1 MHTPEGTLERGHH
14 QHNRHQQ
21 VPPPYSEHHAYDTSG
36 PHHVISLP
44 ADVEQYSDNLLNID
58 DQLKQL
64 SLSTSEPADI
74 TNGYNDL
81 YDSQSPT
88 SPTSGDDRL
97 VGDPIVGVGAQ
108 LPFKLNQTGTPD
120 TPSPQQQQQ
129 GNIPPPGKP
138 SWVEGIFGCLRP
150 VLAIINKGG
159 TNEIKGN
166 HQDDWEIPFESITD
180 LAYIG
185 CGGQGVVFSGRL
197 GGQPI
202 AVKKVESLK
211 ETDIRILRKLN
222 HKNIVLF
229 RGVCTQPNCYGIVME
244 FCDHGPL
251 YDMLK
256 ERSDMLTPKRVVAWA
271 KDIAC
276 GMNYLHQHK
285 IIHRDLKSPNVL
297 IGDNY
302 TVKISDFGTSR
313 IWNEVST
320 KMSFAGTVAWMAPE
334 AIQESPCSEKVD
346 VWSFGVVLWELITC
360 EIPYKDME
368 QSSIMYMVGCGKLHP
383 PIPATCPDGYKLLMK
398 MCWKLNP
405 KERPSFKLICNH
417 LEIASV
423 DILSRYGDD
432 DFFKTKNAWKE
443 EIQSQITQFKV
454 QLLKRKNQFQY
465 EEEQLI
471 RRRELEL
478 KHISDIKQLYDL
490 ELQKVNQLRMQL
502 STGLMH
508 VQQQKQELRK
518 REQQIGKRRIMQPIM
533 KRLEKRQR
541 CTQNSVNGA
550 GQQGQYTTSSTS
562 PTVTSPDGEEMMVG
576 VVAMGA
582 DGVLNDAGS
591 PIRSPLNTS
600 HQSNSNHRQPVST
613 NATTT
618 YHHYNQN
625 LPTSATLPTL
635 STHTKSTTQTSFKKK
650 HYRTNSGSPRVS
662 HHSRNGSNGSKQLIQ
677 VQQQQLMV
685 NACTQTMLDSNA
697 TVCRDEEESA
707 HGDGEQSSVRDEL
720 QLRLAGG
727 SSVILGS
734 SFGGSGGRGKRV
746 ILEDVLLSAAAATA
760 CRRFDGNGMVS
771 RETGENGND
780 GGSSVRLH
788 YVDEDGLCT
797 NSPDI
802 LHRRGSHG
810 RDFSAASADM
820 ANTVNSNIID
830 FNEDPIRKT
839 INDIIQATNGNFTC
853 DDQRE
858 LKQRLRLSDNGNTVL
873 VDDTVDSVA
882 CVVGTHTKR
891 RRKDVESGED
901 EEEDEEDEDAEEN
914 DDSYTD
920 EEVAEEEEEDIGHA
934 LRRRSIARRPI
945 YPSRRSARYKYN
957 LSHQTQQQHHH
968 HQHQYSGQQSD
979 EGNTSEYSNPSSSKS
994 STLESIPDRKPSRM
1008 GTLPMH
1014 RSNMGSDGSSDSDDS
1029 EDNNTGTTT
1038 SLRSQFRSSV
1048 VRAPMPTVSLASSS
1062 DSSIANANNTEIPV

>member
-14 QHNRHQQ
+14 LHNHHQQ
-21 VPPPYSEHHAYDTSG
+21 VPPPYSEHHVYDTSG

-64 SLSTSEPADI
+64 SLSASEPAAITDAYDI
-74 TNGYNDL
+74 
-81 YDSQSPT
+81 YDSQLPSP
-88 SPTSGDDRL
+88 GDDRL
-97 VGDPIVGVGAQ
+97 VGDPMPLAAPI
-108 LPFKLNQTGTPD
+108 PYKLNQSSPD
-120 TPSPQQQQQ
+120 TPSPQLQGGQQS
-129 GNIPPPGKP
+129 PPLPPAGKP
-138 SWVEGIFGCLRP
+138 SWVDGIFGCLRP

-159 TNEIKGN
+159 ANEIKGN

-197 GGQPI
+197 CGQPV
-202 AVKKVESLK
+202 AVKKVDNLK

-222 HKNIVLF
+222 HQNIVRF
-229 RGVCTQPNCYGIVME
+229 RGVCTQPPCYCIVME
-244 FCDHGPL
+244 FCDNGPL

-256 ERSDMLTPKRVVAWA
+256 ERSEMLTPKRVVAWA

-368 QSSIMYMVGCGKLHP
+368 QSSIMYMVGCGKLQP
-383 PIPATCPDGYKLLMK
+383 PIPATCPEGYKLIMK

-432 DFFKTKNAWKE
+432 DFFRTKNEWKE
-443 EIQSQITQFKV
+443 EIQTQITQFKV

-502 STGLMH
+502 SSGLLH
-508 VQQQKQELRK
+508 VQQQQQELRK
-518 REQQIGKRRIMQPIM
+518 REQQVGKRRIMQPIM
-533 KRLEKRQR
+533 KRLEKRR
-541 CTQNSVNGA
+541 CAQ
-550 GQQGQYTTSSTS
+550 GQGVYGTGLQGQYTTSSTTTS
-562 PTVTSPDGEEMMVG
+562 PTTMTSPERE
-576 VVAMGA
+576 
-582 DGVLNDAGS
+582 DGVPDDAVSPVRTPLYTHQLN
-591 PIRSPLNTS
+591 P
-600 HQSNSNHRQPVST
+600 NHRPISS
-613 NATTT
+613 TTT
-618 YHHYNQN
+618 MTQHHYNQH

-635 STHTKSTTQTSFKKK
+635 STHTKSAAPPPPRKR
-650 HYRTNSGSPRVS
+650 HHRTNSGSPRVS
-662 HHSRNGSNGSKQLIQ
+662 NHSRNGSNGSKQLMM
-677 VQQQQLMV
+677 QQQQVMV
-685 NACTQTMLDSNA
+685 NACTQTMLPDGGGV
-697 TVCRDEEESA
+697 TRGEGED
-707 HGDGEQSSVRDEL
+707 HGEDAVEQCIVRDEL

-727 SSVILGS
+727 GSVVLGS
-734 SFGGSGGRGKRV
+734 GFGGSGGRGKRV
-746 ILEDVLLSAAAATA
+746 ILEDVLLSAAAVTA
-760 CRRFDGNGMVS
+760 GRRFDGQCLVS

-780 GGSSVRLH
+780 GSSSVRLH

-802 LHRRGSHG
+802 LHRRGSRDG
-810 RDFSAASADM
+810 RDFSVASADM
-820 ANTVNSNIID
+820 ANVVNSNIID
-830 FNEDPIRKT
+830 FNEDPLRRT
-839 INDIIQATNGNFTC
+839 IHDIIQATNGNFTC
-853 DDQRE
+853 EDERE

-873 VDDTVDSVA
+873 VDDTVDSIA
-882 CVVGTHTKR
+882 NVGTHTKR
-891 RRKDVESGED
+891 RRKDVDSG
-901 EEEDEEDEDAEEN
+901 EDEEDEDEEEDVEEN

-920 EEVAEEEEEDIGHA
+920 EEVAEEEDMGHT
-934 LRRRSIARRPI
+934 LRRRR
-945 YPSRRSARYKYN
+945 
-957 LSHQTQQQHHH
+957 
-968 HQHQYSGQQSD
+968 
-979 EGNTSEYSNPSSSKS
+979 
-994 STLESIPDRKPSRM
+994 
-1008 GTLPMH
+1008 
-1014 RSNMGSDGSSDSDDS
+1014 
-1029 EDNNTGTTT
+1029 
-1038 SLRSQFRSSV
+1038 
-1048 VRAPMPTVSLASSS
+1048 
-1062 DSSIANANNTEIPV
+1062 